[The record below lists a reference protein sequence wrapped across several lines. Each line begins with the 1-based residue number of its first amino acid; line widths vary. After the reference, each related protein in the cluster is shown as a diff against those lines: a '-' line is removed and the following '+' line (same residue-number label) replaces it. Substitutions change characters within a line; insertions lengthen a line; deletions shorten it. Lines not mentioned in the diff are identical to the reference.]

1 MNLQAVTYVYF
12 LGAGGIGMSALA
24 RYFLQRG
31 ITVAGYD
38 KTQTS
43 LTNELQ
49 REGMT
54 ISFTDSMQS
63 LPNYLVESEKKE
75 STLVV
80 YTPAIPADSVQLNYL
95 RTEGFQLLKRAEL
108 HGFYFAIPS
117 NYRCCWNAR

>member
-1 MNLQAVTYVYF
+1 MNLQAVKYVYF

-38 KTQTS
+38 KTQTN

-54 ISFTDSMQS
+54 ICFTDSIQS
-63 LPNYLVESEKKE
+63 LPDYLVDSQIKE
-75 STLVV
+75 STLII
-80 YTPAIPADSVQLNYL
+80 YTPAIPNESAQLNFL
-95 RTEGFQLLKRAEL
+95 RSEGFQLLKRAEL
-108 HGFYFAIPS
+108 LGLIS
-117 NYRCCWNAR
+117 RCSTPF